1 MFNTGTISLSEIKTP
16 PVWAKREVEYMF
28 LFGSREMSLRSSS
41 KNFDTS
47 EIRDLITESTDYD
60 YAAQYS
66 KKLCDRLNRSGW
78 SKIPDEKL
86 YHKCRLLES
95 IWQKK
100 KNDQTVQIML
110 RNNHDLFVRAWNSI
124 DPEFYYRYIWKSSP
138 EFTWRESELYE
149 QRKHIGQMMEQI
161 YKIIHSEYMYDESI

>member
-1 MFNTGTISLSEIKTP
+1 
-16 PVWAKREVEYMF
+16 
-28 LFGSREMSLRSSS
+28 
-41 KNFDTS
+41 
-47 EIRDLITESTDYD
+47 
-60 YAAQYS
+60 
-66 KKLCDRLNRSGW
+66 
-78 SKIPDEKL
+78 
-86 YHKCRLLES
+86 
-95 IWQKK
+95 
-100 KNDQTVQIML
+100 ML